1 MADANR
7 TIPHTLRQTWE
18 SATQHP
24 DRLIAL
30 QASRGFWRQWAQW
43 QSILVAESLKAGATW
58 DDIGR
63 ALGTSRQAA
72 WARFRTVIE
81 ETNDGGA
88 MQTQEQVERLG
99 KEFAENVKAIRE
111 RLRTIDAEGQK
122 ERKHLQDQVKLLREQ
137 IRALSKKMADERKA
151 VENEV
156 RQMMRS
162 AQGEINTLR
171 RRVLTTRS

>member
-1 MADANR
+1 
-7 TIPHTLRQTWE
+7 
-18 SATQHP
+18 
-24 DRLIAL
+24 
-30 QASRGFWRQWAQW
+30 
-43 QSILVAESLKAGATW
+43 
-58 DDIGR
+58 
-63 ALGTSRQAA
+63 
-72 WARFRTVIE
+72 
-81 ETNDGGA
+81 

-111 RLRTIDAEGQK
+111 RLRTIDAEGEE